1 VSPFLRFAGIPP
13 TAARVGS
20 YGALLVRRWVRLGT
34 VFVTGIVLEYLQ
46 TVERLG
52 DLRQNRIVPAIELP
66 QRGGIRQVEF
76 RQPVRRA
83 VQLGEHFARG
93 EVECLK
99 FVPGACEDLQGRT
112 ACQVDPLQGVVGAI
126 QLGELPEILQVE
138 FRKAVAR
145 TVESFEDCGERFEVE
160 LFETIVVTIEIRK
173 ATASGD
179 MEFDQ

>member
-1 VSPFLRFAGIPP
+1 MIEFIVGSQVILSLPRLQHYYHEPVLLLTYVGTFLRFAGIPP
-13 TAARVGS
+13 TAAHVGS
-20 YGALLVRRWVRLGT
+20 CGALLARCWVRLGT

-66 QRGGIRQVEF
+66 QRGGIRQVEL

-99 FVPGACEDLQGRT
+99 FVPSACEDLQGRT
-112 ACQVDPLQGVVGAI
+112 ALQVDPL
-126 QLGELPEILQVE
+126 
-138 FRKAVAR
+138 
-145 TVESFEDCGERFEVE
+145 
-160 LFETIVVTIEIRK
+160 
-173 ATASGD
+173 
-179 MEFDQ
+179 